1 MVHIAPFRALRYQ
14 GQDMAKVTS
23 PPHDVITDE
32 ERDAF
37 LESDPHNIVA
47 VTLPPGG
54 DEKYQAAA
62 KALAMWQESGVLT
75 REARPAFYRYE
86 VQHPAGTMTGF
97 FCKVA
102 VDPAYESIRRH
113 EMTLP
118 KKRSTRLH
126 LLEACNANPESIW
139 LLYRD
144 ERGWVDEVL
153 SSNAFDCLYDFTDE
167 EGLKHK
173 LWRVDRPEAVAEVQA
188 QFEDRTVVIADG
200 HHRYATQVK
209 HYQAT
214 GRDEDGSLL
223 VCMVR
228 DNDPGLAIRPTNR
241 LLVDLPFANLEAA
254 VSDLPDWRI
263 DRLDLPGGDDAAHAA
278 FLRGHV
284 EDPRTVV
291 AYSQDGAWKMR
302 FEGSLDQGRGRV
314 DRLAVTVLHDHLLT
328 KHWGVNMDEV
338 EEHLR
343 YSRSDE
349 ETVALVHGGTFPCA
363 VFLAPEPVD
372 AVLDVASEGHLMPQ
386 KATYFVPKLRSGL
399 VLAPCDEPRPQAM
412 DAGLEPG
419 KPNFQM
425 PPLD

>member
-1 MVHIAPFRALRYQ
+1 MVHIAPFRALRYA

-37 LESDPHNIVA
+37 LAADPHNVVA

-54 DEKYQAAA
+54 EERFEAAA
-62 KALAMWQESGVLT
+62 RTLKAWQEDGTSVRDDG
-75 REARPAFYRYE
+75 PAFYRY
-86 VQHPAGTMTGF
+86 QIDHDGGTMTGF
-97 FCKVA
+97 FCKIA
-102 VDPAYESIRRH
+102 VDPSYETIRRH

-118 KKRSTRLH
+118 KKRSTRLQ
-126 LLEACNANPESIW
+126 LLQACDTNPESIW

-153 SSNAFDCLYDFTDE
+153 ASNALDCLYDFTDE
-167 EGLKHK
+167 EGLRQR
-173 LWRVDRPEAVAEVQA
+173 LWRVDRPEAVMEIQA

-209 HYQAT
+209 HALAT
-214 GRDEDGSLL
+214 GRDQDASLL

-228 DNDPGLAIRPTNR
+228 DTDPGLAIRPTNR
-241 LLVDLPFANLEAA
+241 LMLDLPFANLQAA
-254 VSDLPDWRI
+254 VEATSDWQLTQ
-263 DRLDLPGGDDAAHAA
+263 LDLPGGDDAAEAA

-284 EDPRTVV
+284 EDTRTVV
-291 AYSQDGAWKMR
+291 AYGPDGAWKMR
-302 FEGSLDQGRGRV
+302 YEGSLDQGRGRL

-328 KHWGVNMDEV
+328 KHWGVVMENV
-338 EEHLR
+338 EDHLT

-349 ETVALVHGGTFPCA
+349 ETVRLVRSGAHPCA

-372 AVLDVASEGHLMPQ
+372 AVLDVASEGHVMPQ

-399 VLAPCDEPRPQAM
+399 VLAPCDEPKPRAL
-412 DAGLEPG
+412 DEGLEPG
-419 KPNFQM
+419 GPDFQM
-425 PPLD
+425 PPLS